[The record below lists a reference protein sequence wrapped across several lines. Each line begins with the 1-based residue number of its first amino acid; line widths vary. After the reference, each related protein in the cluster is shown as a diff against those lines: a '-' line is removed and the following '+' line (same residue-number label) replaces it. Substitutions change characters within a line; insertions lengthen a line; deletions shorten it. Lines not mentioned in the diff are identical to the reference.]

1 MAGQAHAAH
10 HIDVEKP
17 VPVVVGDFGEGLGF
31 EYAEIVDQ
39 DVGARDAV
47 GEMGDAGGGCQVGG
61 NALDAGA
68 LDLRGQPRHG
78 FAHAIRQR

>member
-1 MAGQAHAAH
+1 MRPPILGQHRREIVAGQAHAAH

-39 DVGARDAV
+39 DVGV
-47 GEMGDAGGGCQVGG
+47 
-61 NALDAGA
+61 AGA
-68 LDLRGQPRHG
+68 AQEIVDSGPAAEIAGDPFDLGLRGETG
-78 FAHAIRQR
+78 